1 MKKLTIEATEA
12 NVLDSIEHD
21 TLQRTSD
28 VREFLMMIDNIDY
41 NAFIAIDAP
50 WGEGKTFFVR
60 QIGMTMNYFRNLAT
74 EHEIGGRE
82 KKVFQNNHILGDLEP
97 KYTYLPI
104 YFDAWLYDNHTD
116 ALMALLMVM
125 IKQSD
130 VHIDSKL
137 NYDTGEI
144 ITSILDSIQFWK
156 SSNWKSLY
164 ESLRGENIIEH
175 ALLLEEVRQK
185 VKEIFNEILTEHAD
199 KLVIFVDELDR
210 CRPNFAIEILE
221 SIKHYFDDDRIIF
234 VMSVNKSQLI
244 HTVAQYYG
252 NDFDSSLYLN
262 KFFDINIQLPKA
274 DTRIYFDTLG
284 ISCNDSYWINKFASD
299 LQKQFSLSLRD
310 TTRYF
315 YKIRSIDK
323 QLSSSTGTDSY
334 TIKILFI
341 PIICVLD
348 IVDITKKQ
356 RFLSGDGF
364 DILKKFI
371 FGSEVAHKYVLR
383 LSNVTE
389 DTEENFQTG
398 MDELEKIYEFCFR
411 DKDKY
416 GWYEGRLEL
425 YSDFY
430 KECIRICNSV

>member
-130 VHIDSKL
+130 VHTDSKL
-137 NYDTGEI
+137 NYDKGEI

-274 DTRIYFDTLG
+274 DTRVYFDTLG
-284 ISCNDSYWINKFASD
+284 ISCNDSYWINKFASE

-315 YKIRSIDK
+315 QKIRSIDERW
-323 QLSSSTGTDSY
+323 SERTGTDSWK
-334 TIKILFI
+334 IMILFI

>member
-1 MKKLTIEATEA
+1 MK
-12 NVLDSIEHD
+12 
-21 TLQRTSD
+21 
-28 VREFLMMIDNIDY
+28 
-41 NAFIAIDAP
+41 
-50 WGEGKTFFVR
+50 
-60 QIGMTMNYFRNLAT
+60 
-74 EHEIGGRE
+74 E
-82 KKVFQNNHILGDLEP
+82 K
-97 KYTYLPI
+97 
-104 YFDAWLYDNHTD
+104 
-116 ALMALLMVM
+116 
-125 IKQSD
+125 
-130 VHIDSKL
+130 
-137 NYDTGEI
+137 
-144 ITSILDSIQFWK
+144 
-156 SSNWKSLY
+156 
-164 ESLRGENIIEH
+164 
-175 ALLLEEVRQK
+175 
-185 VKEIFNEILTEHAD
+185 FNEILTEHAD

-274 DTRIYFDTLG
+274 DTRVYFDTLG

>member
-74 EHEIGGRE
+74 EHEIGDRE

-137 NYDTGEI
+137 NYDKGEI

-175 ALLLEEVRQK
+175 ALL
-185 VKEIFNEILTEHAD
+185 
-199 KLVIFVDELDR
+199 
-210 CRPNFAIEILE
+210 
-221 SIKHYFDDDRIIF
+221 
-234 VMSVNKSQLI
+234 
-244 HTVAQYYG
+244 
-252 NDFDSSLYLN
+252 
-262 KFFDINIQLPKA
+262 
-274 DTRIYFDTLG
+274 
-284 ISCNDSYWINKFASD
+284 
-299 LQKQFSLSLRD
+299 
-310 TTRYF
+310 
-315 YKIRSIDK
+315 
-323 QLSSSTGTDSY
+323 
-334 TIKILFI
+334 
-341 PIICVLD
+341 
-348 IVDITKKQ
+348 
-356 RFLSGDGF
+356 
-364 DILKKFI
+364 
-371 FGSEVAHKYVLR
+371 
-383 LSNVTE
+383 
-389 DTEENFQTG
+389 
-398 MDELEKIYEFCFR
+398 
-411 DKDKY
+411 
-416 GWYEGRLEL
+416 
-425 YSDFY
+425 
-430 KECIRICNSV
+430 

>member
-1 MKKLTIEATEA
+1 M
-12 NVLDSIEHD
+12 N
-21 TLQRTSD
+21 
-28 VREFLMMIDNIDY
+28 FL
-41 NAFIAIDAP
+41 
-50 WGEGKTFFVR
+50 G
-60 QIGMTMNYFRNLAT
+60 
-74 EHEIGGRE
+74 
-82 KKVFQNNHILGDLEP
+82 
-97 KYTYLPI
+97 
-104 YFDAWLYDNHTD
+104 
-116 ALMALLMVM
+116 
-125 IKQSD
+125 
-130 VHIDSKL
+130 KL
-137 NYDTGEI
+137 NYDKGEI

-274 DTRIYFDTLG
+274 DTRVYFDTLG
-284 ISCNDSYWINKFASD
+284 ISCNDSYWINKFASE

-315 YKIRSIDK
+315 QKIRSIDERW
-323 QLSSSTGTDSY
+323 SERTGTDSWK
-334 TIKILFI
+334 IMILFI

-348 IVDITKKQ
+348 IADITKKQ
-356 RFLSGDGF
+356 MFLSGDGF
-364 DILKKFI
+364 DILKKYI
-371 FGSEVAHKYVLR
+371 SDSDVAHKYVLR

-398 MDELEKIYEFCFR
+398 MDELEKIYEYCFKN
-411 DKDKY
+411 KDGY
-416 GWYEGRLEL
+416 GWYEGQLEL
-425 YSDFY
+425 YPDFSRQ
-430 KECIRICNSV
+430 CIRICNSV